1 MCRTVVFFHFCLYV
15 LRSQHW
21 LEGKWM
27 HFTHESRYLH
37 AQLSRAAVIVQ
48 PGHFNWSA
56 VLVPVYKPRN
66 GFTISTDSCPTSLH
80 RGGEAACLLSACY
93 YWMISRVDVSS
104 LLTRQPTHKSSSGRR
119 VARWAAQHRSSPHR
133 SRNEENLAVAPLQRC
148 LLSPGFVSIC
158 FCCLCIYNVLTSGCG
173 NVEQRKSPIC
183 ARLRSG
189 RVGLIRLPATLS
201 ECLTHVW
208 KMYLFFHPT

>member
-1 MCRTVVFFHFCLYV
+1 
-15 LRSQHW
+15 
-21 LEGKWM
+21 M

-56 VLVPVYKPRN
+56 VLVQYTSP
-66 GFTISTDSCPTSLH
+66 GTDLQCSTDSCPTSLH

-104 LLTRQPTHKSSSGRR
+104 LLTRKPTHKSSSGRR
-119 VARWAAQHRSSPHR
+119 VARRAAQHRPSPHR
-133 SRNEENLAVAPLQRC
+133 STNQEGLAVAPLQRC

-158 FCCLCIYNVLTSGCG
+158 FCCLCIYNV
-173 NVEQRKSPIC
+173 
-183 ARLRSG
+183 
-189 RVGLIRLPATLS
+189 
-201 ECLTHVW
+201 
-208 KMYLFFHPT
+208 